1 MSTFRYDTKFRGATT
16 NKGAIKLAPKF
27 VNCPTCG
34 FVRSKDRSKV
44 IAKKNKQYHLFM
56 PPNAG
61 NEGTYYY
68 IAYDGKPEEKF
79 ENSTGFDITCS
90 SIESYSVKF
99 DRPYGSDNFIIY
111 IDNGTAPKSVN
122 NTTDFGVVAFGTS
135 KLVAGNIPIN
145 LQNIE
150 ITFED
155 GDSISFNV
163 YSEENFRPGKYNIS
177 LPPNVYPYE
186 VYIEIVADNKIY
198 STNGNWGYSIY
209 FDTIQSIKYTYNED
223 RPLPVSFLLNNDTK
237 VKSAEPSEFVQ
248 VLEDPTF
255 GQIVATMFEGSKD
268 ITVTFEDDDVLT
280 IPVINESIPKIYKY
294 ELTIT
299 NPYKSDII
307 NICADGRLTVVYQN
321 ETKSI
326 KFDKLNY
333 ITYRNIN
340 TFIPLKIVSL
350 QNHTIVKQEGFTE
363 DLGFKKEDGSNFENY
378 MFDEFIKDDSCIK
391 RCIYYSPN
399 TISKLHF
406 SDGDILDIPAV
417 LKSRTRIILFETYKT
432 QTTKYIRTCS
442 NTGKSMYY
450 YMYRLDLGGQTLFED
465 EYIID
470 NNNNAVEDIYIKP
483 AVSYDKIDS
492 AKIKDFSLKSS
503 TDPSITIEDKDG
515 EKYIKIPKNT
525 SSTIILTINYYY
537 YGTDTTEDKEFTIFN
552 N

>member
-16 NKGAIKLAPKF
+16 NKGAIKLASKF

-44 IAKKNKQYHLFM
+44 IAKKSKQYHLFM

-68 IAYDGKPEEKF
+68 IAYDGKPEERF
-79 ENSTGFDITCS
+79 DNSTGFDITCS

-99 DRPYGSDNFIIY
+99 DRGYGSDNFIIY
-111 IDNGTAPKSVN
+111 IDNGTAPKSVS
-122 NTTDFGVVAFGTS
+122 NTTDFAVIAFGTS
-135 KLVAGNIPIN
+135 KLVAGNIPVKS
-145 LQNIE
+145 QNIE

-163 YSEENFRPGKYNIS
+163 CSEEYFRPGKYNIS
-177 LPPNVYPYE
+177 LPTNAHPYE
-186 VYIEIVADNKIY
+186 ISIEIVADNKIY
-198 STNGNWGYSIY
+198 NTNTREGYSIY
-209 FDTIQSIKYTYNED
+209 FDTIQSVKYTYNED
-223 RPLPVSFLLNNDTK
+223 RPLPASFLLNNGTK
-237 VKSAEPSEFVQ
+237 VKSVEPADYVKVNDYPTIGQ
-248 VLEDPTF
+248 VVT
-255 GQIVATMFEGSKD
+255 TTFEGTKD

-280 IPVINESIPKIYKY
+280 IPVINEVIPKIYKY

-299 NPYKSDII
+299 NPYNSDTID
-307 NICADGRLTVVYQN
+307 ICADDNLTIVYQN
-321 ETKSI
+321 ETRSI
-326 KFDKLNY
+326 KFNKLNY
-333 ITYRNIN
+333 IHYRNIN

-378 MFDEFIKDDSCIK
+378 IFDEFIKDDSCIK
-391 RCIYYSPN
+391 RGIYYSPN

-417 LKSRTRIILFETYKT
+417 FKSNARIILFETYKT
-432 QTTKYIRTCS
+432 QTTKYIRICS
-442 NTGKSMYY
+442 NTGKSMYD

-492 AKIKDFSLKSS
+492 VKIKDFSLKSS